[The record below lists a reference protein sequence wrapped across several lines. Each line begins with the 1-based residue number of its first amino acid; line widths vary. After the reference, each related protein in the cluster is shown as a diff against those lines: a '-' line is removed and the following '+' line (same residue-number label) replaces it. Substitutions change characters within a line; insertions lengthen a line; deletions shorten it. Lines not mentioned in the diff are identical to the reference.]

1 MNEFEHDYT
10 LPDEKDPLI
19 EWLLEGIRKRAPKI
33 QTIDRMR
40 FADIL
45 FCRDALVKLLQH
57 AGENSEIELKYHP
70 LLSAASL
77 SVEILTMDVYKKD
90 LFFEAVR
97 FADTFSFE
105 PLTNGNI
112 RFSMTFANTLKPI

>member
-1 MNEFEHDYT
+1 MNNFENDFE
-10 LPDEKDPLI
+10 LSSEMDA
-19 EWLLEGIRKRAPKI
+19 LLGWFLDAIKTQVPKV
-33 QTIDRMR
+33 QTVDRMR